1 MITTEQIK
9 ELRDLTGISV
19 MQCKKALEES
29 GGDKEKALLILRK
42 KSSDIATKKGD
53 RELGA
58 GVVESYI
65 HSNKTVGALVEL
77 SCETDFVARN
87 EEFVTLA
94 RDIAMHITA
103 TNPEYADESQISDE
117 VRAKVTEMFKKEVEE
132 SGKSADIQA
141 KMMEGKLAGYFGER
155 TLLAQSFV
163 KNPDITIKQLIDGG
177 VQKFGEK
184 IAVSRFARFAV
195 GK

>member
-9 ELRDLTGISV
+9 ELRDMTGVSV
-19 MQCKKALEES
+19 MQCKKALEET

-42 KSSDIATKKGD
+42 KSAGIAEKKGD

-58 GVVESYI
+58 GVVDAYI
-65 HSNKTVGALVEL
+65 HSNKTVGTLIEL

-87 EEFVTLA
+87 DEFIALA

-103 TNPEYADESQISDE
+103 TNPAYIEESEITEE
-117 VRAKVTEMFKKEVEE
+117 VRAKVIEMFKKEVEE
-132 SGKSADIQA
+132 SGKPADIQE
-141 KMMEGKLAGYFGER
+141 KMMEGKLTTYFAER
-155 TLLAQSFV
+155 TLLGQAFI
-163 KNPDITIKQLIDGG
+163 KNPDITIKELIDGG

-184 IAVSRFARFAV
+184 IAVSRFSRFSVA
-195 GK
+195 K

>member
-9 ELRDLTGISV
+9 ELRDLTGVSV
-19 MQCKKALEES
+19 MQCKKALEEAQ
-29 GGDKEKALLILRK
+29 GDKEKALLILRK
-42 KSSDIATKKGD
+42 KSSDIALKKGD

-58 GVVESYI
+58 GVVQSYI
-65 HSNKTVGALVEL
+65 HSNKTVGTLIEL

-103 TNPEYADESQISDE
+103 TNPEYTDETEITED
-117 VRAKVTEMFKKEVEE
+117 VRAKVIEMFKKEVSE
-132 SGKSADIQA
+132 SGKPADIQE
-141 KMMEGKLAGYFGER
+141 KMMEGKLSAYFAER
-155 TLLAQSFV
+155 TLLAQPFV
-163 KNPDITIKQLIDGG
+163 KNPDLTIKGLIDGA

-184 IAVSRFARFAV
+184 IAVSRFVRFTVA
-195 GK
+195 K

>member
-9 ELRDLTGISV
+9 ELRELTGISV
-19 MQCKKALEES
+19 MQCKKALEEAE
-29 GGDKEKALLILRK
+29 GDKEKALLILRK
-42 KSSDIATKKGD
+42 KSVAISEKKGD

-58 GVVESYI
+58 GVVDVYI
-65 HSNKTVGALVEL
+65 HSNKTIGTLIEL

-87 EEFVTLA
+87 EEFIAMA

-103 TNPEYADESQISDE
+103 TNPEYTDETQITDE
-117 VRAKVTEMFKKEVEE
+117 VRAKVIDMFKKEVLE
-132 SGKSADIQA
+132 SGKGADIQT
-141 KMMEGKLAGYFGER
+141 KMMDGKLATYFGER
-155 TLLAQSFV
+155 TLLAQAFV

-184 IAVSRFARFAV
+184 IVVSRFARFSVA
-195 GK
+195 K

>member
-9 ELRDLTGISV
+9 ELRDLTGVSV
-19 MQCKKALEES
+19 MQCKKALEET

-42 KSSDIATKKGD
+42 KSAGIAEKKGD

-58 GVVESYI
+58 GVVDAYI
-65 HSNKTVGALVEL
+65 HSNKTVGTLIEL

-87 EEFVTLA
+87 EEFIALA

-103 TNPEYADESQISDE
+103 TNPAYIEESEITEE
-117 VRAKVTEMFKKEVEE
+117 VRAKVIEMFKKEVEE
-132 SGKSADIQA
+132 SGKPADIQA
-141 KMMEGKLAGYFGER
+141 KMMDGKLTTYFAER
-155 TLLAQSFV
+155 TLLGQAFI
-163 KNPDITIKQLIDGG
+163 KNPDITIKELIDGG

-184 IAVSRFARFAV
+184 IAVSRFSRFSVA
-195 GK
+195 K

>member
-1 MITTEQIK
+1 MVTTEQIK
-9 ELRDLTGISV
+9 ELRDITGISV

-65 HSNKTVGALVEL
+65 HSNKTVGAMVEL
-77 SCETDFVARN
+77 LCETDFVARN
-87 EEFVTLA
+87 EEFIAMA

-103 TNPEYADESQISDE
+103 TNPEYTDEAQITDD
-117 VRAKVTEMFKKEVEE
+117 VRTKVIEMFKKEVEE
-132 SGKSADIQA
+132 SGKSADIKE
-141 KMMEGKLAGYFGER
+141 KMMEGKLAGYFAER

-184 IAVSRFARFAV
+184 IAVSRFARFSVA
-195 GK
+195 K

>member
-9 ELRDLTGISV
+9 ELRELTGISV
-19 MQCKKALEES
+19 MQCKKALEEAS
-29 GGDKEKALLILRK
+29 GDKEKALLILRK
-42 KSSDIATKKGD
+42 KSGDIATKKGD

-58 GVVESYI
+58 GIIESYI
-65 HSNKTVGALVEL
+65 HSNKSVGALVEL

-87 EEFVTLA
+87 EEFVAMA

-103 TNPEYADESQISDE
+103 TNPQYIDETEITED
-117 VRAKVTEMFKKEVEE
+117 VRAKVIDMFKKEVEE
-132 SGKSADIQA
+132 SDKPAEIKE

-155 TLLAQSFV
+155 TLLAQAFV

-184 IAVSRFARFAV
+184 IAIARFSRFAVA
-195 GK
+195 K

>member
-9 ELRDLTGISV
+9 ELRDLTGVSV
-19 MQCKKALEES
+19 MQCKKALEEAE
-29 GGDKEKALLILRK
+29 GDKEKALLILRK
-42 KSSDIATKKGD
+42 KSSDIALKKGD

-58 GVVESYI
+58 GVVQSYI
-65 HSNKTVGALVEL
+65 HSNKTVGTLIEL

-103 TNPEYADESQISDE
+103 TNPEYTDETEITEE
-117 VRAKVTEMFKKEVEE
+117 VRAKVIEMFKKEVDE
-132 SGKSADIQA
+132 SGKPADIQE
-141 KMMEGKLAGYFGER
+141 KMMEGKLSAYFAER
-155 TLLAQSFV
+155 TLLAQPFV
-163 KNPDITIKQLIDGG
+163 KNPDLTIKGLIDGG

-184 IAVSRFARFAV
+184 IAVSRFVRFTIA
-195 GK
+195 K

>member
-9 ELRDLTGISV
+9 ELRELTGISV
-19 MQCKKALEES
+19 MQCKKALEEAS
-29 GGDKEKALLILRK
+29 GDKEKALLILRK
-42 KSSDIATKKGD
+42 KSGDIATKKGD

-58 GVVESYI
+58 GIIESYI
-65 HSNKTVGALVEL
+65 HSNKSVGALVEL

-87 EEFVTLA
+87 EEFVAMA

-103 TNPEYADESQISDE
+103 TNPQYLDETEITED
-117 VRAKVTEMFKKEVEE
+117 VRAKVIDMFKKEVEE
-132 SGKSADIQA
+132 SDKPAEIKE

-155 TLLAQSFV
+155 TLLAQAFV

-184 IAVSRFARFAV
+184 IAIARFSRFAVA
-195 GK
+195 K

>member
-9 ELRDLTGISV
+9 ELRELTGISV
-19 MQCKKALEES
+19 MQCKKALEEAS
-29 GGDKEKALLILRK
+29 GDKEKALLILRK
-42 KSSDIATKKGD
+42 KSGDIATKKGD

-58 GVVESYI
+58 GIVESYI
-65 HSNKTVGALVEL
+65 HSNKSVGALVEL

-87 EEFVTLA
+87 EEFVVMA

-103 TNPEYADESQISDE
+103 TNPQYLDETEITED
-117 VRAKVTEMFKKEVEE
+117 VRAKVIDMFKKEVEE
-132 SGKSADIQA
+132 SDKPAEIKE

-155 TLLAQSFV
+155 TLLAQAFV

-184 IAVSRFARFAV
+184 IAIARFSRFAVA
-195 GK
+195 K

>member
-9 ELRDLTGISV
+9 ELRELTGISV
-19 MQCKKALEES
+19 MQCKKALEEAE
-29 GGDKEKALLILRK
+29 GDKERALLILRK
-42 KSSDIATKKGD
+42 KSSAIAEKKGD

-58 GVVESYI
+58 GVVEAYI
-65 HSNKTVGALVEL
+65 HSNKTVGAMVEL

-87 EEFVTLA
+87 EEFVAMA

-103 TNPEYADESQISDE
+103 TNPEYLDESEITDD
-117 VRAKVTEMFKKEVEE
+117 VKAKVIDMFKKEVEE
-132 SGKSADIQA
+132 SGKPADIQA

-163 KNPDITIKQLIDGG
+163 KNPDLTIKQLIDGG

-184 IAVSRFARFAV
+184 IQVARFSRFAVA
-195 GK
+195 K

>member
-9 ELRDLTGISV
+9 ELRELTGISV
-19 MQCKKALEES
+19 MQCKKALEEAS
-29 GGDKEKALLILRK
+29 GDKEKALLILRK
-42 KSSDIATKKGD
+42 KSGDIATKKGD

-58 GVVESYI
+58 GIIESYI
-65 HSNKTVGALVEL
+65 HSNKSVGALVEL

-87 EEFVTLA
+87 EEFVVMA

-103 TNPEYADESQISDE
+103 TNPQYLDETEITED
-117 VRAKVTEMFKKEVEE
+117 VRAKVIDMFKKEVEE
-132 SGKSADIQA
+132 SDKPAEIKE

-155 TLLAQSFV
+155 TLLAQAFV

-184 IAVSRFARFAV
+184 IAIARFSRFAVA
-195 GK
+195 K